1 MALCRG
7 ILMVHLA
14 FHIPQKY
21 EGMLSQL
28 RQALEEALKSQ
39 WPNTQFN
46 VQYQD
51 IDSITPL
58 PCRSCV
64 RKRRF
69 IRAVELLQQEP
80 TIKSLIETFD
90 GELAE
95 YSTQVLML
103 ESPKFNI
110 WLVVSI

>member
-7 ILMVHLA
+7 HINGSSV

-28 RQALEEALKSQ
+28 RRALEDAQ

-69 IRAVELLQQEP
+69 IGLL
-80 TIKSLIETFD
+80 SC
-90 GELAE
+90 
-95 YSTQVLML
+95 YSRNPPLKV
-103 ESPKFNI
+103 
-110 WLVVSI
+110 